1 MAGKTE
7 FNDHLLTICN
17 FINKHYVSRTST
29 NLNVLYEKFTGI
41 RYRTAS

>member
-1 MAGKTE
+1 MVGKAKRYE
-7 FNDHLLTICN
+7 HLLTICN
-17 FINKHYVSRTST
+17 FSNKNQVSKTSI